1 MAQKTVMQHIA
12 AALEPL
18 TGRHQRRELESQAQ
32 AGADALAAVKAHNAQ
47 LESEVKAN
55 DPAGHD

>member
-1 MAQKTVMQHIA
+1 MKRDLMQHIS

-18 TGRHQRRELESQAQ
+18 TYRHQRKELEAQAQ
-32 AGADALAAVKAHNAQ
+32 AGAEVLAAVKAHNQQ

-55 DPAGHD
+55 DPAEH